1 MAKKIKAIKCPQC
14 GSTKQKKLD
23 NEHFECLNCGSN
35 YILDSDDITINHN
48 YNYNNDNTL
57 AAPVNKKVLGIVFFV
72 AFLVLLGLGLSGVFS
87 RNNSDPVSV
96 VFNKISWQNETVS
109 QVFTDRN
116 EIIKLFIVGTAG
128 AGKSNTDDKN
138 NKKLYWSVY
147 NVSSGKTE
155 QIEHFTNIGENF
167 SKEDIVLKSLND
179 GSIYFVFKK
188 AQVYQYNIDLNSL
201 VYLNTDLE
209 TTIPQLKSGIASIEV
224 NSSYNCLD
232 MVSNTGSKISYFPS
246 TKLQIPNLENG
257 SAMPNAV
264 LQTKYTVSNS
274 NPNYLIQ
281 YQAMQQIGY
290 PAFTQPVFNLTF
302 NHQEEPVNITV
313 SSRDTE
319 RALIKNYTIIPTK
332 TRMHKLLLLG
342 NNQDNVAIAYKDNIR
357 EGEKYNI
364 QMLDAKGTVK
374 WNLKSGMIF
383 IDHFNSILS
392 SKNELLITANNAFY
406 LIGNDGKIQKK
417 SNLEEIIIE
426 PKD

>member
-57 AAPVNKKVLGIVFFV
+57 ATPVNKKVLGIVFSV

-109 QVFTDRN
+109 QVFTDKN

-179 GSIYFVFKK
+179 GSVYFVFKK

-274 NPNYLIQ
+274 NPNYLIH

>member
-1 MAKKIKAIKCPQC
+1 MAKNIKAIKCPQC

-23 NEHFECLNCGSN
+23 DEHFECLNCGSN

-57 AAPVNKKVLGIVFFV
+57 ATPVNKKVLGILFSV

-96 VFNKISWQNETVS
+96 VFNKISWQNEAVS
-109 QVFTDRN
+109 QVFTDKN

-128 AGKSNTDDKN
+128 AGKLNTDDKN

-155 QIEHFTNIGENF
+155 QIEHFNNIGENF

-188 AQVYQYNIDLNSL
+188 AQVYQYNFDLNSL

-232 MVSNTGSKISYFPS
+232 MVSNTGTKISYFPS

-264 LQTKYTVSNS
+264 LQTKYAVSNS

-290 PAFTQPVFNLTF
+290 PAFTRPVFNLIF

>member
-57 AAPVNKKVLGIVFFV
+57 ATPVNKKVLGIVFSV

-96 VFNKISWQNETVS
+96 VFNKISWQNETTS
-109 QVFTDRN
+109 QVFTDKN

-155 QIEHFTNIGENF
+155 QIERFNNIGENF

-392 SKNELLITANNAFY
+392 SKNELLITTNNAFY

>member
-224 NSSYNCLD
+224 NSRYNCLD